1 MADVWSTHRVE
12 LLPDRVVKRY
22 RHWGEREHERE
33 WRALTLLQAH
43 APGLAPAPLDL
54 DRAFPAVVMS
64 RLPGTVLRGGIV
76 EPAQVSALAAAVTR
90 LHHSVPPAVAAALP
104 RRTWDQHQCVD
115 YISRRY
121 PDLASR
127 NLDPEITRAAADG
140 MAWLDATAS
149 RWSRDP
155 DLPPVLGQADGNL
168 ANFLWDGTR
177 IAIIDF
183 EESGRSDIP
192 YELTE
197 LVEHVGSWVDTD
209 FEADR
214 FLDHFALTA
223 GEFARLTE
231 CRRLHALVWLIA
243 LSLVG
248 PDDDRNPPDTPLRQ
262 AQRLGAL
269 LDSGALPFPPASS
282 GAGRGNLVAG
292 CRDPAGGSVPAANTA
307 TVGRT
312 SPRRI

>member
-22 RHWGEREHERE
+22 RRWGEREHERE
-33 WRALTLLQAH
+33 WQALTLLQAH

-76 EPAQVSALAAAVTR
+76 EPAQISALAAAVTQ
-90 LHHSVPPAVAAALP
+90 LHHSVPPAVA
-104 RRTWDQHQCVD
+104 
-115 YISRRY
+115 
-121 PDLASR
+121 
-127 NLDPEITRAAADG
+127 
-140 MAWLDATAS
+140 
-149 RWSRDP
+149 
-155 DLPPVLGQADGNL
+155 
-168 ANFLWDGTR
+168 R

-192 YELTE
+192 YEL
-197 LVEHVGSWVDTD
+197 
-209 FEADR
+209 A
-214 FLDHFALTA
+214 
-223 GEFARLTE
+223 
-231 CRRLHALVWLIA
+231 ALVWLIA

-248 PDDDRNPPDTPLRQ
+248 PGDDRNPPDTPLRQ

-269 LDSGALPFPPASS
+269 LDSGSVAVQPAWS
-282 GAGRGNLVAG
+282 GICRENLAAG
-292 CRDPAGGSVPAANTA
+292 CRDPVGGSVPAANTA

-312 SPRRI
+312 SSRRT